1 MFITNPTTSIRAR
14 ETSLTPPKASP
25 FTPVAI
31 GLMKAQVLE
40 RVTMI
45 NAWIAENS
53 IVAERGSTIRNML
66 ICTAVLLRISVEK
79 ELSRAI
85 NRNIASTG
93 RCPGSS

>member
-1 MFITNPTTSIRAR
+1 
-14 ETSLTPPKASP
+14 
-25 FTPVAI
+25 
-31 GLMKAQVLE
+31 
-40 RVTMI
+40 MI